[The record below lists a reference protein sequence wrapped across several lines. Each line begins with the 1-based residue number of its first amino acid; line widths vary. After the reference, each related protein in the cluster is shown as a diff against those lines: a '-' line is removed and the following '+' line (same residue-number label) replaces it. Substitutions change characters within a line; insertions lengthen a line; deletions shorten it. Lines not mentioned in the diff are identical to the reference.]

1 MQAQGKK
8 AGFQTYL
15 SGRQVAHAFLSERS
29 DSFIFVYVYQI
40 RERAQT
46 TLEGEGLQCAA
57 RDGPR

>member
-1 MQAQGKK
+1 MVEPAL
-8 AGFQTYL
+8 FHL

-29 DSFIFVYVYQI
+29 DSFIFVYQI

-46 TLEGEGLQCAA
+46 ALEGEGLQCAA